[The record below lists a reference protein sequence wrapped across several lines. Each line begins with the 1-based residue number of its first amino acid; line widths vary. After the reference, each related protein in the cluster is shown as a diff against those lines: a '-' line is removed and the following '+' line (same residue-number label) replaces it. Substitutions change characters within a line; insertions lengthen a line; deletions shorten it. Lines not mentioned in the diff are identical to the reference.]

1 MPEVEETVKEDVRI
15 LGNKARIVRYTLVGV
30 ASGLLF
36 GIMDAL
42 INVNPMAERLYEFNL
57 PIRRTSVDVIAGVVI
72 DLAYGFILMAAF
84 LVLYRSLPGRVGLVK
99 GMSFA
104 LLLWFL
110 RVVMS
115 AASQWIMLNMPA
127 TALLYGLLTGLGEML
142 VLGILYGA
150 TVRPSA

>member
-1 MPEVEETVKEDVRI
+1 M
-15 LGNKARIVRYTLVGV
+15 LGNKARIVRYILVGI

-42 INVNPMAERLYEFNL
+42 ININPIAEKLYEFNL
-57 PIRRTSVDVIAGVVI
+57 PIRRASVDVIAGVVM

-84 LVLYRSLPGRVGLVK
+84 LVLYRSLPGRVGLIK
-99 GMSFA
+99 GVSYA
-104 LLLWFL
+104 LLVWFL

-115 AASQWIMLNMPA
+115 GASQWIMLNMPV
-127 TALLYGLLTGLGEML
+127 TALIYGVLAGLGEML

-150 TVRPSA
+150 TVRHLA

>member
-1 MPEVEETVKEDVRI
+1 VKEDVRI

-36 GIMDAL
+36 GIMDAM
-42 INVNPMAERLYEFNL
+42 INVNPIAERLYEFNL
-57 PIRRTSVDVIAGVVI
+57 PIRRASVDVSAGVVI

-99 GMSFA
+99 GVSFA

-115 AASQWIMLNMPA
+115 AASQWIMLNMPV
-127 TALLYGLLTGLGEML
+127 TALLYVVLTGLGEML

-150 TVRPSA
+150 TVRPSV

>member
-1 MPEVEETVKEDVRI
+1 MKEDVRM
-15 LGNKARIVRYTLVGV
+15 LGNRARIVRYILVGL
-30 ASGLLF
+30 ASGVLF

-42 INVNPMAERLYEFNL
+42 INVNPIAERLYEFNL
-57 PIRRTSVDVIAGVVI
+57 PIRRASVDAIGGLLI
-72 DLAYGFILMAAF
+72 DLAYGFILMAVF

-99 GMSFA
+99 GASFA
-104 LLLWFL
+104 LLVWFL

-115 AASQWIMLNMPA
+115 AASQWIMLNVPVA
-127 TALLYGLLTGLGEML
+127 ALVYGVLTGLGEML

>member
-1 MPEVEETVKEDVRI
+1 VKEDVRM
-15 LGNKARIVRYTLVGV
+15 LGNRARIVRYILVGL
-30 ASGLLF
+30 ASGVLF

-42 INVNPMAERLYEFNL
+42 INVNPIAERLYEFNL
-57 PIRRTSVDVIAGVVI
+57 PIRRASVDAIGGLLI
-72 DLAYGFILMAAF
+72 DLAYGFILMAVF

-99 GMSFA
+99 GASFA
-104 LLLWFL
+104 LLVWFL

-115 AASQWIMLNMPA
+115 AASQWIMLNVPVA
-127 TALLYGLLTGLGEML
+127 ALVYGVLTGLGEML